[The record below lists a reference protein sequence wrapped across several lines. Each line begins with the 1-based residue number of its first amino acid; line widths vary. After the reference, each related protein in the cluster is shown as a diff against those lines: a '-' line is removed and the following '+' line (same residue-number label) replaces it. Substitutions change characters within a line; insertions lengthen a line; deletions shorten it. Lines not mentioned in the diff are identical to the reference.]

1 MHRGVSAGGEGSRV
15 EPEFVGS
22 EGVIIDL
29 DRELSVA
36 LPLDLFFPRL
46 YLNSGRPKE
55 RPVFC
60 SMASMF

>member
-1 MHRGVSAGGEGSRV
+1 M
-15 EPEFVGS
+15 EPEFVGP
-22 EGVIIDL
+22 EGVVIDL

-36 LPLDLFFPRL
+36 LSLDLFFPRL

-55 RPVFC
+55 RPVFD